1 MLHAKSSWIDIFP
14 RNTSRVSQ
22 PRRTCFKDTLG
33 IRRKEDRSPA
43 PLCCNSWQALCLLE
57 KILDLV
63 LRQDGLLVGLVDP
76 ASELGDRLVV
86 RNTGRAPAAPK
97 DVPRIIIKTSMK
109 FTKAIQS
116 GTIEQSLPS
125 HF

>member
-1 MLHAKSSWIDIFP
+1 M
-14 RNTSRVSQ
+14 
-22 PRRTCFKDTLG
+22 
-33 IRRKEDRSPA
+33 
-43 PLCCNSWQALCLLE
+43 
-57 KILDLV
+57 
-63 LRQDGLLVGLVDP
+63 RQDGLLVGLVDP